1 MLKYSLLLGD
11 RSRAAQPVLR
21 QGCTRTPWPE
31 AVACPHATDTYEA
44 KRNRRR
50 DPIRAREGLCDQRRR
65 VGGGTPVTGGSRGP
79 IHRRDHCRGERQCII
94 CTGSGNRSEQAFFS
108 DPAIVRQKTCQ
119 LDELFTRFK
128 PGGPWPS
135 FKLTLPFMVTSP
147 WLALQRNKWDQCGRV
162 LTSTKVRFSA
172 DPKSKRQADGAGWSR
187 PSETLESTPYSE
199 GFGDELTASYEAD
212 GVLPDGPYK
221 TQLQELLFG

>member
-1 MLKYSLLLGD
+1 
-11 RSRAAQPVLR
+11 
-21 QGCTRTPWPE
+21 
-31 AVACPHATDTYEA
+31 
-44 KRNRRR
+44 
-50 DPIRAREGLCDQRRR
+50 
-65 VGGGTPVTGGSRGP
+65 
-79 IHRRDHCRGERQCII
+79 
-94 CTGSGNRSEQAFFS
+94 
-108 DPAIVRQKTCQ
+108 
-119 LDELFTRFK
+119 
-128 PGGPWPS
+128 
-135 FKLTLPFMVTSP
+135 MVTSP